1 MAEKINHSVILPIFF
16 LNIDLVQS
24 PGAKTMKYFQRIF
37 IANLLL
43 LCCVVSV
50 SQDIKKFNLYRPDEK
65 AEIEI
70 TRAITEAKKSG
81 KHVLIQIGGNW
92 CSWCARFHEF
102 VTKDAQLDSLMNTN
116 YVVYHLNYSKENY
129 NAKLLT
135 KYNFPQRFGFPV
147 FLILDSEGNL
157 LHTQNSWYL
166 EDGKTSY
173 ERDKVKSFF
182 SEWSKRSLDPSQYKE
197 Q

>member
-1 MAEKINHSVILPIFF
+1 MIHLQRSFIVCLFLFF
-16 LNIDLVQS
+16 SFATL
-24 PGAKTMKYFQRIF
+24 
-37 IANLLL
+37 
-43 LCCVVSV
+43 
-50 SQDIKKFNLYRPDEK
+50 SQDMKKFDLYKPEEK

-70 TRAITEAKKSG
+70 ANAVSEAKRSG

-92 CSWCARFHEF
+92 CIWCARFHEF
-102 VTKDAQLDSLMNTN
+102 VAKDSQLDSLMNTN

-147 FLILDSEGNL
+147 FLILDGEGTM

-173 ERDKVKSFF
+173 EREKVKSFF
-182 SEWSKRSLDPSQYKE
+182 NEWSKRALDPSQYKE

>member
-1 MAEKINHSVILPIFF
+1 MKGLILFLLIFF
-16 LNIDLVQS
+16 SL
-24 PGAKTMKYFQRIF
+24 T
-37 IANLLL
+37 
-43 LCCVVSV
+43 SV
-50 SQDIKKFNLYRPDEK
+50 SQDLKKFSLYKTDEK
-65 AEIEI
+65 AETEI
-70 TRAITEAKKSG
+70 TKAVGEAKKSG

-92 CSWCARFHEF
+92 CIWCARFHEF
-102 VTKDAQLDSLMNTN
+102 VTKDAQLDSLMNAN

-135 KYNFPQRFGFPV
+135 RYKFPQRFGFPV
-147 FLILDSEGNL
+147 FLILDGEGNL

-173 ERDKVKSFF
+173 EREKVKSFF
-182 SEWSKRSLDPSQYKE
+182 TEWSKNALDPSQYKE

>member
-1 MAEKINHSVILPIFF
+1 
-16 LNIDLVQS
+16 
-24 PGAKTMKYFQRIF
+24 MKYFQRIF

-43 LCCVVSV
+43 FFSIVSV
-50 SQDIKKFNLYRPDEK
+50 SQDMKKFTLYKPNEK
-65 AEIEI
+65 AEAEI
-70 TRAITEAKKSG
+70 TRAVSDAKRSG

-92 CSWCARFHEF
+92 CIWCARFHEF
-102 VTKDAQLDSLMNTN
+102 VIKDAQLDSLMNTN

-147 FLILDSEGNL
+147 FLILDGEGNL
-157 LHTQNSWYL
+157 RHTQNSWYL

-173 ERDKVKSFF
+173 EREKVKSFF
-182 SEWSKRSLDPSQYKE
+182 TEWSKRSLDPSQYKE

>member
-1 MAEKINHSVILPIFF
+1 MTCLPRFF
-16 LNIDLVQS
+16 L
-24 PGAKTMKYFQRIF
+24 
-37 IANLLL
+37 
-43 LCCVVSV
+43 LCLFLFFFFTGF
-50 SQDIKKFNLYRPDEK
+50 SQDMKKFNLYKPGEK
-65 AEIEI
+65 AETEI
-70 TRAITEAKKSG
+70 ARTVSEAKSSG

-92 CSWCARFHEF
+92 CIWCARFHEF
-102 VTKDAQLDSLMNTN
+102 VTKDAQLDSLMNAN

-147 FLILDSEGNL
+147 FLILDGDGKL

-173 ERDKVKSFF
+173 EREKVKTFF
-182 SEWSKRSLDPSQYKE
+182 TEWGKSALDPSQYKE

>member
-1 MAEKINHSVILPIFF
+1 MRH
-16 LNIDLVQS
+16 
-24 PGAKTMKYFQRIF
+24 FQRIF

-43 LCCVVSV
+43 FFSVASV
-50 SQDIKKFNLYRPDEK
+50 SQDLKKFNLYKPDEK
-65 AEIEI
+65 AEAEI
-70 TRAITEAKKSG
+70 TRAVSEAQKSV

-102 VTKDAQLDSLMNTN
+102 VKKDAQLDSLMNAN
-116 YVVYHLNYSKENY
+116 YIVYHLNYSKENY
-129 NAKLLT
+129 NVKLLT

-147 FLILDSEGNL
+147 FLILDGEGNL

-173 ERDKVKSFF
+173 EREKVKSFF
-182 SEWSKRSLDPSQYKE
+182 TEWSKRSLDPSQYKE